1 MVQVSTS
8 KLKVKKMSDQ
18 ERLKKHEEETKRI
31 AETVSKIKHRI
42 AVFSGKGGVGKTTV
56 TVNLAFALQLEG
68 FATGIL
74 DADITGPNVA
84 KMLNVESD
92 FIFLDEK
99 IVPFEKYGAKM
110 ISMASMLPHGQ
121 PLIWRGP
128 MRSKVI
134 NQFLADVNWGELDFL
149 FADLPPGTGDEILTI
164 APEMK
169 PDYAVIVTTPQEV
182 SIMDAERAINMAK
195 KLEIPFIGVVEN
207 MAGFVCPHCNAV
219 VDIFGEGGG
228 KKLAADYDVKFL
240 GSIPI
245 DIDTRILSDKGKPIV
260 LEKQNCEVSNAFKT
274 IAELIRISFEE
285 SVVSSNNLK
294 S

>member
-1 MVQVSTS
+1 MNQQDKQKSF
-8 KLKVKKMSDQ
+8 
-18 ERLKKHEEETKRI
+18 EEEEERI
-31 AETVSKIKHRI
+31 SETISKIKHRI

-56 TVNLAFALQLEG
+56 SVNLAFAFQLEG
-68 FATGIL
+68 FSTGIL

-84 KMLNVESD
+84 KMLNVDSEL
-92 FIFLDEK
+92 IYLNEK

-134 NQFLADVNWGELDFL
+134 NQFLADVDWGELDYL
-149 FADLPPGTGDEILTI
+149 ISDLPPGTGDEILTI
-164 APEMK
+164 AQEMK

-207 MAGFVCPHCNAV
+207 MAGFVCPHCGAV
-219 VDIFGEGGG
+219 AEIFGAGGG
-228 KKLAADYDVKFL
+228 EKLATEYDVEFL

-245 DIDTRILSDKGKPIV
+245 DIDARILSDKGKPIV
-260 LEKQNCEVSNAFKT
+260 LEKQNCEVTSVFKS
-274 IAELIRISFEE
+274 IS
-285 SVVSSNNLK
+285 SSIVKHYQNVLQTK
-294 S
+294 LV